1 MENKKS
7 RAASMSEESGQ
18 VLSITSFLGCLGE
31 KMSSP
36 EGVYSVKTYNF
47 STILEITVAGLEGK
61 ATRLMVS
68 RHSDPI
74 SGPKMST

>member
-36 EGVYSVKTYNF
+36 EGVYSVKT
-47 STILEITVAGLEGK
+47 SRLTIFLQSW
-61 ATRLMVS
+61 RL
-68 RHSDPI
+68 P
-74 SGPKMST
+74 